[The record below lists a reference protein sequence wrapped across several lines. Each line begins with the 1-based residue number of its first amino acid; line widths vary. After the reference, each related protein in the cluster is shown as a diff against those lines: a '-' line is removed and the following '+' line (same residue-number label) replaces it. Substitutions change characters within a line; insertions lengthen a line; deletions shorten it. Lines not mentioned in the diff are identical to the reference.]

1 VADAAGAGTGLTRRI
16 EPRRVAPKT
25 GNAFGS
31 GEGERIATIKE
42 LAEQMG
48 VSVATV
54 SRVLN
59 NYPDVSPETRERVLA
74 HIREL
79 DWTPDH
85 AARTMVTGKTNV
97 IGVVLDTGSGHPD
110 LQHPFFQEVLAGLKH
125 SLGNLGYDLLL
136 FSAERAGNASGDGAS
151 ARGESY
157 ASRAR
162 HHRVDGVVLMGANPH
177 APQVDE
183 IVRSGLP
190 CMAVDLDLEGGR
202 TGYVMSDNV
211 TGAGLAVRHLHDLGH
226 RRIAMIAGP
235 ADTRPGVDRLLGY
248 RRELSRLGIEHRP
261 EYVREGDFYPGTGY
275 TQTLALLDLP
285 ERPSAIF
292 AAADLMA
299 AGALQAIGERGLAVP
314 RDVAVVGFDDVQVA
328 PLLQPPLTTIRQDK
342 EALGGAAG
350 ASLIR
355 MIEDPNIEPPVITI
369 PVELVVRESTSGAN
383 KHTERPSTHT
393 EGVTSLRG

>member
-1 VADAAGAGTGLTRRI
+1 
-16 EPRRVAPKT
+16 
-25 GNAFGS
+25 
-31 GEGERIATIKE
+31 
-42 LAEQMG
+42 LAQEIG

-59 NYPDVSPETRERVLA
+59 NYPDVSPQTRERVLA

-97 IGVVLDTGSGHPD
+97 IGVILDTGSGHPD
-110 LQHPFFQEVLAGLKH
+110 LQHPFFQEVLSGLKR
-125 SLGNLGYDLLL
+125 SMGRLGYDLLL
-136 FSAERAGNASGDGAS
+136 FSTEQAGNAFGEATF
-151 ARGESY
+151 ARGETY
-157 ASRAR
+157 VSRAR

-177 APQVDE
+177 AAQVGE
-183 IVRSGLP
+183 VVRSGLP

-211 TGAGLAVRHLHDLGH
+211 AGAVLAVRHLHDLGH

-248 RRELSRLGIEHRP
+248 RRELNRLGIEHRTD
-261 EYVREGDFYPGTGY
+261 YVREGDFYPETGHAE
-275 TQTLALLDLP
+275 TLGLMDLP
-285 ERPSAIF
+285 QPPSAVF

-299 AGALQAIGERGLAVP
+299 AGALQAIGERGLRVP
-314 RDVAVVGFDDVQVA
+314 GDVAVVGFDDVQIA

-342 EALGGAAG
+342 QGLGAAAGEAL
-350 ASLIR
+350 IR
-355 MIEDPNIEPPVITI
+355 LIEDPDLEPPVITI
-369 PVELVVRESTSGAN
+369 PVELVVRESTSGSA
-383 KHTERPSTHT
+383 KQTGDGS
-393 EGVTSLRG
+393 GVPGATAGGRGAVRS